1 MFIFASAPL
10 FLKTN
15 DKLSIKIIWST
26 MMIFFGV
33 IMMIGAIHNMQYY
46 YFEDNSIIVRSL
58 FGIIVKLELNKVKA
72 YIETLP
78 TCICR
83 SVWLDEKWICIYDVS
98 ISDNY
103 LYRFKHGYSNK
114 RKYKKIQII
123 FTEKN
128 INKIEQYIQ
137 ISPRNVFDR
146 CF

>member
-1 MFIFASAPL
+1 
-10 FLKTN
+10 
-15 DKLSIKIIWST
+15 
-26 MMIFFGV
+26 MIFFGV
-33 IMMIGAIHNMQYY
+33 IMVIDAIHNMQYY

-78 TCICR
+78 TYSSWVVC
-83 SVWLDEKWICIYDVS
+83 LDETWICIYDVS

-103 LYRFKHGYSNK
+103 LYRFKHGCSNK
-114 RKYKKIQII
+114 RKYKRIQIV

-128 INKIEQYIQ
+128 INKIKQYIQ